1 MKRIL
6 LLPLLLLFAF
16 VPVCAQSLGA
26 FKRQLAEPVVAENG
40 AARGRVEVVEAGD
53 AAHAVA
59 AASRVAARPRFYGYR
74 VCIFQDNGQNGRA
87 GAVAAK
93 SLFEQTFPG
102 ERVYMVYENPYF
114 KVMVGN
120 CLTSEEAI
128 ILKGRVAG
136 TFPKAFPRRE
146 ELSLTDLLE

>member
-6 LLPLLLLFAF
+6 LLQLLLLAAM
-16 VPVCAQSLGA
+16 PLCAQSLEA
-26 FKRQLAEPVVAENG
+26 FKRRLAEPVVAESVSV
-40 AARGRVEVVEAGD
+40 RGRVAVCEAAD
-53 AAHAVA
+53 AARAVA
-59 AASRVAARPRFYGYR
+59 AASRMGTRTRFYGYR
-74 VCIFQDNGQNGRA
+74 VCIFQDNSQNGRA
-87 GAVAAK
+87 EAVAAK
-93 SLFEQTFPG
+93 ALFEQTYPG

-128 ILKGRVAG
+128 ILKGRVSA

-146 ELSLTDLLE
+146 ELTLSDLLE